1 MRVKNSD
8 SSATWLVPKAAPQ
21 SELASAPASVAAVA
35 SQAQAPKWS
44 PTPSLGVKRLV
55 DAGPVV
61 SAAAAMTAQHFLALR
76 GDAARTLAGASLT
89 NEVGAAMQLA
99 PNHEPATPAQTEQ
112 LNDGSWPFYSGSPA
126 LAVKTVT
133 DSISALAGQQ
143 PVHLACLP
151 LTFSDPKSQKTLT
164 LPLFRVDNAD
174 GTTRGFVDTSGRQ
187 YSTFSAWKAENTLP
201 PGEVTYPANGHL
213 VSKGDGQ
220 PMLVSE
226 ATVSTIDT
234 TREHVIDWVEKAGL
248 VGGFVVGAAA
258 LIGVGG
264 VVVPLAGAA
273 LALGFG
279 GKAVAGLVDAARHH
293 ESLNPLTSASARG
306 NWLTAGASLVGLG
319 AGAAATVA
327 VRELASAGQVA
338 SVVGRAAP
346 ALGVSAE
353 ALGATQTVVGA
364 VDLAHDWS
372 AMSVKDRMLA
382 TSQLVFFGALT
393 AKSASQAGGLQNL
406 YSLAQTKARLEAAAR
421 PVVQRQ
427 VTAKEEAAAEAPLS
441 PEQRLGRL
449 TTLTGLAA
457 TDRAQLDAMVSGTN
471 ARSRRARAAL
481 VALTQTSAFNDATPA
496 VQLAQVRQAFKASA
510 PELVAEDVSSKL
522 RTTVLK
528 STTRSKPVQ
537 LKAFN
542 WEVRGLSRA
551 PATRVDLT
559 VRGHTVP
566 VYSPVDGK
574 FANSAGKQLVSHS
587 HQDLIDALSMMPLEA
602 LERVKDIRLSPVPN
616 PMDAHWAKLYNNPE
630 MTSYMTCGKDG
641 AVTVFPWKRTAASSP
656 KDLATNM
663 MHEIG
668 HQWSMSAWG
677 ENFSRGRSAAW
688 TKWAQAM
695 KDDGLSPST
704 YGDND
709 VAEDVAESSALRASL
724 LSHPEL
730 LDEYRR
736 LFPHRFAILDDFFST
751 DAQRPRPRPR

>member
-1 MRVKNSD
+1 MRVNGSD
-8 SSATWLVPKAAPQ
+8 SAATWSTQKATKQ
-21 SELASAPASVAAVA
+21 SEPATAPTLASSAPASQTRAA
-35 SQAQAPKWS
+35 KWS
-44 PTPSLGVKRLV
+44 PTPGLGVKRV
-55 DAGPVV
+55 ADAGPLVPT
-61 SAAAAMTAQHFLALR
+61 AAAMTAQHFLTLR
-76 GDAARTLAGASLT
+76 GDVARPLTGASLT

-99 PNHEPATPAQTEQ
+99 PNHEPATPAETAQ
-112 LNDGSWPFYSGSPA
+112 LNDGSWPFYSGSQA
-126 LAVKTVT
+126 DAVKAVT
-133 DSISALAGQQ
+133 DSIAALASQQ
-143 PVHLACLP
+143 QAHVACLP
-151 LTFSDPKSQKTLT
+151 LTFTDPKSQKTLAI
-164 LPLFRVDNAD
+164 PLFRVDNAD
-174 GTTRGFVDTSGRQ
+174 GTTRGFVDTQGRQ
-187 YSTFSAWKAENTLP
+187 YATFSAWKAENTLP

-234 TREHVIDWVEKAGL
+234 THERVVDWVEKVGM

-258 LIGVGG
+258 LVGVGG
-264 VVVPLAGAA
+264 IVVPIAGAA

-293 ESLNPLTSASARG
+293 ESLNPLTSAAARG
-306 NWLTAGASLVGLG
+306 NWLTAGASVVGLG
-319 AGAAATVA
+319 AGAAASVA

-346 ALGVSAE
+346 VLSVSAE
-353 ALGATQTVVGA
+353 ALGATQTAVGA
-364 VDLAHDWS
+364 ADLVRDWP
-372 AMSVKDRMLA
+372 AMSVKERMLA

-393 AKSASQAGGLQNL
+393 AKSASQAGGVQNL
-406 YSLAQTKARLEAAAR
+406 YSVAQTKARLEAAAR
-421 PVVQRQ
+421 PVAQRSVTAEKEAPPSTAVQRPS
-427 VTAKEEAAAEAPLS
+427 VPANLKG
-441 PEQRLGRL
+441 LG
-449 TTLTGLAA
+449 A
-457 TDRAQLDAMVSGTN
+457 TERAQLEAMVSGTN
-471 ARSRRARAAL
+471 VRSKRAREAL
-481 VALTQTSAFNDATPA
+481 AALTQTAAFTSATPA
-496 VQLAQVRQAFKASA
+496 EQFAQVRQAFKKAA
-510 PELVAEDVSSKL
+510 PQLVAEDVSSKL

-528 STTRSKPVQ
+528 STTRSEPVQ

-566 VYSPVDGK
+566 VYSPIDGK
-574 FANSAGKQLVSHS
+574 FANAAGKRLVSHS
-587 HQDLIDALSMMPLEA
+587 HQDLIDALSMMPLEV

-616 PMDAHWAKLYNNPE
+616 PMDAYWGKLYNNPE

-641 AVTVFPWKRTAASSP
+641 AVTVFPWKRSAPSSP

-677 ENFSRGRSAAW
+677 ENFSRGRSPAW

-724 LSHPEL
+724 LSHPDL

-751 DAQRPRPRPR
+751 DANRPRPR